1 MRSGFQ
7 GAKDSGSR
15 IWGVTFYGVSGVYGC
30 EERGAKGSVA
40 GRGVFF
46 CFVLAW
52 CARFVFRHLQS
63 VFAAYLLGSAVGA
76 VNVRALWVCRRRI

>member
-1 MRSGFQ
+1 MGC
-7 GAKDSGSR
+7 
-15 IWGVTFYGVSGVYGC
+15 GVSGVYGC
-30 EERGAKGSVA
+30 EVRGAKGSDA

-63 VFAAYLLGSAVGA
+63 VFAALGSAVGA